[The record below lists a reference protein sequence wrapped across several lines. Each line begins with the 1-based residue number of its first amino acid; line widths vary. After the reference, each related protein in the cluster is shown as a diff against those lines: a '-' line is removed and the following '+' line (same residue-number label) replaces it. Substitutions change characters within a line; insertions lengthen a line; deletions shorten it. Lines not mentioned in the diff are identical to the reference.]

1 MLAILPYQEQC
12 SSLKHLRALKD
23 RAVQGMPRNECS
35 CFCDSGEDLTIVLCV
50 SLPCM
55 KVIIIVVRLANDF
68 PSFLNISFG
77 DEPYNLSK

>member
-1 MLAILPYQEQC
+1 MNVHVSAIRAKLYQ
-12 SSLKHLRALKD
+12 S
-23 RAVQGMPRNECS
+23 
-35 CFCDSGEDLTIVLCV
+35 FLCV

-55 KVIIIVVRLANDF
+55 KVIIIVVRLENDF